1 MPLVTVT
8 LRKPKDAAFKNAVL
22 DAVHAALVAS
32 GVPEKDRFHRV
43 LELDAADFRYDER
56 YPDLTS
62 SRDADFILIE
72 ILLSV
77 GRSVKVKRK
86 ILADL
91 LAGLAKAPGANP
103 ENVMVVFKET
113 QWENWAFAG
122 GRIIHAA

>member
-8 LRKPKDAAFKNAVL
+8 LRKPKAAAFKAGVL
-22 DAVHAALVAS
+22 KAVHAALVAS

-43 LELDAADFRYDER
+43 LELAPEDFAYDESYPDAAKPRGEDFV
-56 YPDLTS
+56 
-62 SRDADFILIE
+62 LIE

-86 ILADL
+86 ILHDIVEGIARD
-91 LAGLAKAPGANP
+91 PGVDP
-103 ENVMVVFKET
+103 ENVFVVFKET

-122 GRIIHAA
+122 GRQIHVA